1 MAGPAP
7 TPPAWAE
14 AAARVAAAGA
24 GESAAAGGEQGKG
37 RAGRA
42 ALEGGRARAGRG
54 GARQALAGGGR
65 AAVRRSSPPGSPRE
79 SGARARGQP
88 GSSRG
93 RLGLPSGSP
102 STALEVSSAASCL
115 QLPRFPMLFR
125 LLRGLPRGLV
135 SAASSVSSAALDAA
149 AAAAAAATAAL
160 CIVGAGG
167 GCARAWPRRLL
178 PALSGSRCLPSAAGT
193 EHHQPTRLTS
203 QTLLGGVP
211 RDRERGTVRERH
223 PRHPREG
230 LQWQVL
236 LRVSARTREFESYS
250 PQAQLFLG
258 RRLRVGKGSW
268 KASL

>member
-1 MAGPAP
+1 MNRRQRAGS
-7 TPPAWAE
+7 
-14 AAARVAAAGA
+14 R
-24 GESAAAGGEQGKG
+24 G
-37 RAGRA
+37 RAGQ
-42 ALEGGRARAGRG
+42 GGPRWRAGGPGQG
-54 GARQALAGGGR
+54 GAGL
-65 AAVRRSSPPGSPRE
+65 VRRSLGAGGRQ
-79 SGARARGQP
+79 SGGHHPRARRVSPVRVLGGQP

-93 RLGLPSGSP
+93 RLGLPSRSP
-102 STALEVSSAASCL
+102 STALEVSAASRL
-115 QLPRFPMLFR
+115 QLPRFPKLFR

-149 AAAAAAATAAL
+149 AAAAAAAL

-223 PRHPREG
+223 PREG

>member
-14 AAARVAAAGA
+14 AAARVAAARA

-54 GARQALAGGGR
+54 GARQALAGSGR

-93 RLGLPSGSP
+93 RLGLPSRSP
-102 STALEVSSAASCL
+102 STALEVSAASRL
-115 QLPRFPMLFR
+115 QLPRFPKLFR

-149 AAAAAAATAAL
+149 AAAAAAAAL

-167 GCARAWPRRLL
+167 GCARAWPQRLL
-178 PALSGSRCLPSAAGT
+178 PALSAHAASHRRRAPSIIN
-193 EHHQPTRLTS
+193 L
-203 QTLLGGVP
+203 
-211 RDRERGTVRERH
+211 RG
-223 PRHPREG
+223 
-230 LQWQVL
+230 
-236 LRVSARTREFESYS
+236 
-250 PQAQLFLG
+250 
-258 RRLRVGKGSW
+258 
-268 KASL
+268 